1 MSQPQAKPMHR
12 DLVEQ
17 YEKGQ
22 QKLSLAIRGLTAE
35 DLRTRPGSD
44 APADAGKWS
53 AQEVA
58 VHLADAEVAFA
69 DRIKRIV
76 AMDEPVLQAWDENR
90 FTERLMYDEQSAED
104 AAALVEVTRRQL
116 SKLLKKLPDA
126 AFARTGRHTERGRQT
141 LTDVLKYAVEH
152 LDHHV
157 RFIHRKREVMGKEM
171 W

>member
-1 MSQPQAKPMHR
+1 MNQPQGKPVHR

-22 QKLSLAIRGLTAE
+22 QKLSQAIRGLTAD
-35 DLRTRPGSD
+35 DLRCRPGPD

-58 VHLADAEVAFA
+58 LHLADAEVAFA

-76 AMDEPVLQAWDENR
+76 AMDDPVLQGWDENK
-90 FTERLMYDEQSAED
+90 FTERLLYDEQSAEE
-104 AAALVEVTRRQL
+104 AAALVELTRRQL
-116 SKLLKKLPDA
+116 STVLKKLPDA

>member
-1 MSQPQAKPMHR
+1 MNQPPGRPIHR

-22 QKLSLAIRGLTAE
+22 QKLSLAIRGLTE
-35 DLRTRPGSD
+35 QDLRTRPAD

-53 AQEVA
+53 VQEVA
-58 VHLADAEVAFA
+58 LHLADAEVAFA

-76 AMDEPVLQAWDENR
+76 AMDEPVLQGWDENR
-90 FTERLMYDEQSAED
+90 FVERLMYAEQSAED

-116 SKLLKKLPDA
+116 SKLLRKLPDE

-157 RFIHRKREVMGKEM
+157 RFIHRKREAMGKEM

>member
-1 MSQPQAKPMHR
+1 MHR

-22 QKLSLAIRGLTAE
+22 QKLSLAIRGLTE
-35 DLRTRPGSD
+35 QDLRTRPGSD
-44 APADAGKWS
+44 APSDAGKWS
-53 AQEVA
+53 VQEVA
-58 VHLADAEVAFA
+58 LHLADAEVAFA

-76 AMDEPVLQAWDENR
+76 AMDEPVLQGWDENR
-90 FTERLMYDEQSAED
+90 FADRLMYDEQSAED
-104 AAALVEVTRRQL
+104 AATLVEATRKQL
-116 SKLLKKLPDA
+116 SRLLRKLPDE
-126 AFARTGRHTERGRQT
+126 AFARIGRHTERGRQT

>member
-1 MSQPQAKPMHR
+1 
-12 DLVEQ
+12 
-17 YEKGQ
+17 
-22 QKLSLAIRGLTAE
+22 
-35 DLRTRPGSD
+35 
-44 APADAGKWS
+44 
-53 AQEVA
+53 
-58 VHLADAEVAFA
+58 
-69 DRIKRIV
+69 V
-76 AMDEPVLQAWDENR
+76 AMDDPVLQGWDENR
-90 FTERLMYDEQSAED
+90 FAERLMYHEQSAED

-116 SKLLKKLPDA
+116 SKLLRKLPDE

>member
-1 MSQPQAKPMHR
+1 MSQASGKPMHR

-22 QKLSLAIRGLTAE
+22 QKLSLAIRGLTEE

-69 DRIKRIV
+69 DRIKRVV
-76 AMDEPVLQAWDENR
+76 AMDDPVLQAWDENR

-116 SKLLKKLPDA
+116 ARLLKKLPDES
-126 AFARTGRHTERGRQT
+126 FSRTGRHTERGRQT
-141 LTDVLKYAVEH
+141 LADVLKYAVEH